1 MKATAGSVIH
11 APPDPGHDPPNHLQ
25 EVLVITEPDLGF
37 LKGPIDVEKY
47 ADLSMLEEAVK
58 RLK

>member
-1 MKATAGSVIH
+1 MPVYVI
-11 APPDPGHDPPNHLQ
+11 AEAKVSDP
-25 EVLVITEPDLGF
+25 
-37 LKGPIDVEKY
+37 EKY